1 MQLDSPIDEIF
12 RLKETQKK
20 ALGKLNIKTV
30 ENLLRHIPSRYGELI
45 ETKLITEAIPGEVA
59 TICGKIT
66 NIKKNRAFKKRF
78 SLTEATIEDE
88 TGKIK
93 ATWFHQPYI
102 VNMLKEGSFTCLS
115 GKITQGKNGAYLAN
129 PDFSSQDKLSSDLNN
144 RKNLFSDKETVEK
157 TLLIPIYPESR
168 GVSSKWLH
176 HSILK
181 ILRSGAHKEISD
193 PIPTEILKKYKLPS
207 LEKSLVYI
215 HTPKNEKDARVA
227 RKRFAFEEI
236 FFIQLSH
243 LRARAIHDKD
253 KSIIIDTKQE
263 DIDEFLNKFP
273 FKPTNGQLKAIK
285 QITEDLK
292 KDKPMARLLEG
303 DVGSGKTL
311 IAVTASYAVVESG
324 FQVAYMAPTEIL
336 AQQLFKNFTDYF
348 KHLGVWAQVGLI
360 TGSECR
366 KFPSKSNP
374 KDSTHISRTQ
384 LLKWVKD
391 GSVPILIGTHSLIQK
406 GVKLKNPALMIID
419 EQHRFGTA
427 QRAKLARDKAEVTP
441 HLLSM
446 TATPIPRTLAL
457 TIYSDL
463 DLTILDEMPPGRKQ
477 IITEIVSPVNR
488 TGTYAKIRD
497 ELKNGRQV
505 YVICPR
511 IDLPAEAGEPDLANT
526 ADGGSPGANAL
537 RDKALSLNV
546 KSVKEEAV
554 RLKKDIFQEFE
565 IGILHSKL
573 KPKEKEEIMQKF
585 SNGEIDIL
593 VATSVVEVGVNVP
606 NATIIIIEGA
616 DRFGLAQLHQ
626 LRGRVLR
633 SNHQAYCFV
642 FTDSKSKTT
651 TERLKALKT
660 SKNGFELAEYDLS
673 LRGPGELGGGKQ
685 WGISDIGMEAIKNIK
700 MVEAAR
706 EESQRIIKE
715 DPELEKY
722 PLIKERITNQKT
734 EIHFE

>member
-20 ALGKLNIKTV
+20 ALGKLGIKTV
-30 ENLLRHIPSRYGELI
+30 ENLLRHLPSRYGEVI
-45 ETKLITEAIPGEVA
+45 ETKTITEIMPGEVT

-66 NIKKNRAFKKRF
+66 NIKKNRAFKKNF

-93 ATWFHQPYI
+93 AVWFHQPYI
-102 VNMLKEGSFTCLS
+102 VNMLREGSLTCLS

-129 PDFSSQDKLSSDLNN
+129 PDFSSQDNLSSEISN
-144 RKNLFSDKETVEK
+144 RKNLFSSGEAGEE
-157 TLLIPIYPESR
+157 TLLIPVYPESR

-181 ILRSGAHKEISD
+181 ILRSGMHKKLKD
-193 PIPTEILKKYKLPS
+193 PIPKEILSKYKLPS
-207 LEKSLVYI
+207 LENALIFI
-215 HTPKNEKDARVA
+215 HTPKDEKDARAA

-243 LRARAIHDKD
+243 LKARAVHDKN
-253 KSIIIDTKQE
+253 KSIIINTKQE
-263 DIDEFLNKFP
+263 DVDEFLNKFP
-273 FKPTNGQLKAIK
+273 FKPTLGQLKAIK

-311 IAVTASYAVVESG
+311 VAVTASYAVVESG

-336 AQQLFKNFTDYF
+336 AQQLFKNFIDYF
-348 KHLGVWAQVGLI
+348 KHLGIWAQVGLI

-366 KFPSKSNP
+366 KFPSKANIN
-374 KDSTHISRTQ
+374 DSTHISRTQ
-384 LLKWVKD
+384 LLKWVGD

-406 GVKLKNPALMIID
+406 GVKFKNPALMIID

-427 QRAKLARDKAEVTP
+427 QRAKLAREKSDVTP

-477 IITEIVSPVNR
+477 IITEIVSRANR
-488 TGTYAKIRD
+488 AVTYEKIRD

-511 IDLPAEAGEPDLANT
+511 IDEPD
-526 ADGGSPGANAL
+526 P
-537 RDKALSLNV
+537 DKALSLNV
-546 KSVKEEAV
+546 KSVKEEAT
-554 RLKKDIFQEFE
+554 RLKKEIFQEFE

-573 KPKEKEEIMQKF
+573 KPKEKESVMQKF

-642 FTDSKSKTT
+642 FTESKSKTT
-651 TERLKALKT
+651 TDRLKALKT

-700 MVEAAR
+700 MLEAAR

-715 DPELEKY
+715 DPELKKY
-722 PLIKERITNQKT
+722 PLIKDRVTNQKV